1 MHSGDL
7 AELGGVNLTDIERAA
22 LLEVMQRAK
31 VSHLEYY
38 NNDPWIICFLRT
50 LMTRLTNLRTGEQ

>member
-31 VSHLEYY
+31 VSRLDYYSNNTDHLFRQDFDDKTHKSQ
-38 NNDPWIICFLRT
+38 NR
-50 LMTRLTNLRTGEQ
+50 

>member
-31 VSHLEYY
+31 VSHLDYY
-38 NNDPWIICFLRT
+38 STNPQIICFLRI